1 MDKGIR
7 PACNAKFVELN
18 EQRRR
23 GLMGNTVFRKS
34 VIAWVMEEFGCTL
47 ASAATHYNHAF
58 KLVKELN
65 SELVDGLGRPEDKK
79 GGRKPKA
86 KSLNIT
92 PEAAQ
97 AAVDGIRAAAAA
109 LTAKE
114 LCAPVEQLDP
124 MPEEQT
130 VYQVRSKKDDT
141 VLCEGLS
148 FEDAREMVRSGRHNG
163 KFQKMYWL

>member
-34 VIAWVMEEFGCTL
+34 VIAWVMEEFGTTL

-58 KLVKELN
+58 KTVKELN
-65 SELVDGLGRPEDKK
+65 SELVDGLGRAEDKK
-79 GGRKPKA
+79 GGRKSKEWHAEQA
-86 KSLNIT
+86 KL
-92 PEAAQ
+92 A
-97 AAVDGIRAAAAA
+97 
-109 LTAKE
+109 AKE
-114 LCAPVEQLDP
+114 LCGPVQPEAEQLDP

-130 VYQVRSKKDDT
+130 VFQVRSKKDDT
-141 VLCEGLS
+141 VLREGLS
-148 FEDAREMVRSGRHNG
+148 FEEARALVQSGRYEG
-163 KFQKMYWL
+163 KFRKMYFV

>member
-34 VIAWVMEEFGCTL
+34 VIAYIMEEFSTTL

-58 KLVKELN
+58 KTVKGLN
-65 SELVDGLGRPEDKK
+65 SELVDGLGRAEDKK
-79 GGRKPKA
+79 GGRKSKEWHAEQA
-86 KSLNIT
+86 K
-92 PEAAQ
+92 
-97 AAVDGIRAAAAA
+97 

-114 LCAPVEQLDP
+114 LCGPVQPAAEQLDP
-124 MPEEQT
+124 MPLEQT
-130 VYQVRSKKDDT
+130 VFQVRNKKDDA
-141 VLCEGLS
+141 VLLEGLT
-148 FEDAREMVRSGRHNG
+148 FEEARTMVRGGRYEG
-163 KFQKMYWL
+163 KFRKMYWL